1 MIKSFVHIW
10 LIYCLCGLPPS
21 HKATLL
27 YFRGHRPRY
36 ARPPRSYSRFMQP
49 IFSPFCPKV
58 NFFPKILAYVRFLL
72 YLCSRFQKSPHAA
85 LAELVDALDL
95 GSSFERSEGS
105 SPLCRTS
112 GRKTRF
118 LYHIRRITTIFN
130 D

>member
-1 MIKSFVHIW
+1 MH
-10 LIYCLCGLPPS
+10 
-21 HKATLL
+21 
-27 YFRGHRPRY
+27 
-36 ARPPRSYSRFMQP
+36 
-49 IFSPFCPKV
+49 
-58 NFFPKILAYVRFLL
+58 FLL
-72 YLCSRFQKSPHAA
+72 YLCTRFHAA

-118 LYHIRRITTIFN
+118 LYLLIIHTYEKIIPCIFRRYCILY

>member
-1 MIKSFVHIW
+1 M
-10 LIYCLCGLPPS
+10 L
-21 HKATLL
+21 
-27 YFRGHRPRY
+27 
-36 ARPPRSYSRFMQP
+36 
-49 IFSPFCPKV
+49 
-58 NFFPKILAYVRFLL
+58 FLL

-118 LYHIRRITTIFN
+118 LYLN
-130 D
+130 AN